1 MTNTHAERYQQIT
14 EILARHGLGFLVGAA
29 GLQRLLGHEQR
40 AEPYTNPEHL
50 RLALEQLGPVF
61 VKLGQVLSTRADLLP
76 EPYRQQLSL
85 LQDSTPPV
93 PGRIITDLIVGELG
107 HAPSELFAAF
117 DEEPLASA
125 SLGQA
130 HAARLADGTE
140 VVAAI
145 GRPPPTTT

>member
-29 GLQRLLGHEQR
+29 GLQRWVPFERGLLGHEQR

-130 HAARLADGTE
+130 HAARLADGTRKR
-140 VVAAI
+140 A
-145 GRPPPTTT
+145 TLF